1 MRRETE
7 MMRGVVT
14 VLFAM
19 FISPTE
25 PSIQTANP
33 IAKART
39 LIHDCRFRSLV
50 ESATDKGIFAALAVC
65 DLDNDPLNS
74 ALWKNPPSA
83 LAALLLRLQNKA
95 FG

>member
-1 MRRETE
+1 

-33 IAKART
+33 IANARA
-39 LIHDCRFRSLV
+39 LIHDCRSCSLV
-50 ESATDKGIFAALAVC
+50 ESSTGKGVFAALAVC
-65 DLDNDPLNS
+65 DLDNDRLSS

-83 LAALLLRLQNKA
+83 LAALLPRPQNKA